1 MTPESD
7 ANTETDANRSL
18 SAKEKVVWTAIA
30 VLGAL
35 ALGGV
40 AIHRGETINSAWLVV
55 AAVCVYA
62 LGYRFYSAF
71 IAA

>member
-18 SAKEKVVWTAIA
+18 SAMEKVVWTAIA

-35 ALGGV
+35 ALGG
-40 AIHRGETINSAWLVV
+40 TS
-55 AAVCVYA
+55 
-62 LGYRFYSAF
+62 
-71 IAA
+71 